1 MQLQIRVDR
10 KSGRPDN
17 LHGIQPDSGLG
28 YSDIRQKTGRQEISE
43 IRPYLRQALSDP
55 HRQEKKKKNLPLLNF
70 IVVSYNSLGIPPP
83 PHENFMYFLTQ
94 RSMYCTEHISK
105 IIKMDDYAVL
115 TQLLQKQIVK
125 L

>member
-1 MQLQIRVDR
+1 MTKVIEV
-10 KSGRPDN
+10 
-17 LHGIQPDSGLG
+17 
-28 YSDIRQKTGRQEISE
+28 SD
-43 IRPYLRQALSDP
+43 
-55 HRQEKKKKNLPLLNF
+55 
-70 IVVSYNSLGIPPP
+70 NSLGIPP